1 MSSKLYRSALGKPV
15 DMGALLLKNENV
27 RAVGNM
33 GVNAKGDV
41 IDKKNETIT
50 SKAHQVNQNYRKQIR
65 NQIEDVPVGG
75 KIEVAVV
82 DTTIEGFDT
91 PLESTK
97 EVVEVDSNGVSN
109 PTPLESTK
117 EVVEVAPKVSEG
129 TPTKS
134 KPKKGGLASA
144 IAKAREVEQ
153 KKTETPREKSR
164 GKKGVK
170 KI

>member
-1 MSSKLYRSALGKPV
+1 MSNKTYRTALGKQV

-41 IDKKNETIT
+41 INKKNETVS
-50 SKAHQVNQNYRKQIR
+50 SKSQQVNQQYRKQIR
-65 NQIEDVPVGG
+65 NQIIDVPITP
-75 KIEVAVV
+75 KENTIEN
-82 DTTIEGFDT
+82 DDEIEGFDT
-91 PLESTK
+91 PLTDNIQETP
-97 EVVEVDSNGVSN
+97 EVTNEDNSQK
-109 PTPLESTK
+109 PETP
-117 EVVEVAPKVSEG
+117 PI
-129 TPTKS
+129 KS
-134 KPKKGGLASA
+134 KKKTGGLASA

-153 KKTETPREKSR
+153 KKLQTPREESR